1 MINSSPSSA
10 ESSFRELDEVFL
22 QTQTRIWLG
31 EVLNA
36 RFDEELHIS
45 DLLQDGE
52 ILFEV
57 SKVVW
62 NSLLTKCMELRH
74 LRHKYGPFG
83 SKKSS
88 GRYRPYSNVDS
99 FLKICKIL
107 GLSGI
112 DLFSPSDVVEKKNV
126 RKVCICIRALSK
138 KARSKQLSV
147 PDFDMVINSVAM
159 PTDMVGV
166 IRRSLESSQCT
177 LSSSSSYSSRKGSQ
191 VKLKQKNLHAPS
203 NRDDDSNSED
213 SDEAE
218 SRYMGEISFSSAGK
232 FDYADGV
239 NSDLEN
245 SPESDVKCR
254 YTDELKHGQRKS
266 ASLSKTVRSASPQ
279 DHMNDHELD
288 QMSSCGIIS
297 KKKLNH
303 GVSHVNNEERRN
315 ISNINF
321 TLENDDSVVGDSSCV
336 DVGESNYISDYL
348 AFSDLMVH
356 ATDGSNP
363 GTLDGENN
371 LFDFFLNV
379 DSQGLSSDKRS
390 FQNGSRRKFSEDEEM
405 EVSST
410 TSMSSILGRLLNLE
424 FDDQFDEDDS
434 LSTNVYSFDSK
445 EHEAEKH
452 YKDSFALSEPPK
464 METFETQSDTMPFDS
479 PAAQPETAPSSST
492 KCDPTSQNEFE
503 LSGIES
509 LQGESHD
516 IQISNLGIDLTLEKE
531 SETFRTTVLGPDSD
545 LLQFGDNHIS
555 VVTSDHLNVSCNNE
569 SVEESERSS
578 KQLENINARG
588 FTTQNTPLVV
598 SDVCKSVSNNNPC
611 LPVKDTNGAHV
622 VNSTQDNITSAAEN
636 HSQDKR
642 ENSLN
647 ILAESIPDGRK
658 GANSQLPPVKP
669 DRKPLLKTVVKGTAI
684 AGVLF
689 LLLHIGRK
697 SKGNNAEETKQYAQV
712 SRYSG
717 SKSSSTK
724 QRTGSVGKGIYPT
737 EKIKL

>member
-1 MINSSPSSA
+1 
-10 ESSFRELDEVFL
+10 
-22 QTQTRIWLG
+22 
-31 EVLNA
+31 
-36 RFDEELHIS
+36 
-45 DLLQDGE
+45 
-52 ILFEV
+52 
-57 SKVVW
+57 
-62 NSLLTKCMELRH
+62 MELRH

-126 RKVCICIRALSK
+126 RKVCICLRALSK

-177 LSSSSSYSSRKGSQ
+177 LSNSSSYSSRKGSQ
-191 VKLKQKNLHAPS
+191 MKLKQKNLFAPS
-203 NRDDDSNSED
+203 NRDDDSSSED

-239 NSDLEN
+239 NSHLEI
-245 SPESDVKCR
+245 SPESDVKCQC
-254 YTDELKHGQRKS
+254 TDEFEHGQPKS
-266 ASLSKTVRSASPQ
+266 SASPQ
-279 DHMNDHELD
+279 DLMNDHELD

-303 GVSHVNNEERRN
+303 GVSHVNNEVRRN
-315 ISNINF
+315 SRNGTADISNINF

-379 DSQGLSSDKRS
+379 DSQGLTSDKRS
-390 FQNGSRRKFSEDEEM
+390 FQNGSRRKLSEEEEM

-434 LSTNVYSFDSK
+434 LSTNVYSFESK

-452 YKDSFALSEPPK
+452 YKDSFALSETPK
-464 METFETQSDTMPFDS
+464 MEMFETQTDTMPFDS
-479 PAAQPETAPSSST
+479 PAAQPETALSAST
-492 KCDPTSQNEFE
+492 KCDPTSQNKCE

-509 LQGESHD
+509 LQGESCD
-516 IQISNLGIDLTLEKE
+516 TQINNLGNDLSLEKE
-531 SETFRTTVLGPDSD
+531 SETFRTTVLDPDSD
-545 LLQFGDNHIS
+545 LLQFGVNHTS
-555 VVTSDHLNVSCNNE
+555 LVTSDHLKFSCNNE

-578 KQLENINARG
+578 KQLENINVQG
-588 FTTQNTPLVV
+588 FTKNTPLVV
-598 SDVCKSVSNNNPC
+598 SDVCKSVSDNNPC
-611 LPVKDTNGAHV
+611 LPVKDMKGAHV
-622 VNSTQDNITSAAEN
+622 VNGIQDNITSAAEN
-636 HSQDKR
+636 NSQDKR

-647 ILAESIPDGRK
+647 ILAESIRDGRK
-658 GANSQLPPVKP
+658 DANSQLPPAKP
-669 DRKPLLKTVVKGTAI
+669 GRKPLLKTVVKGTAI

-689 LLLHIGRK
+689 LLLHIGIK

-717 SKSSSTK
+717 SKPSSTK
-724 QRTGSVGKGIYPT
+724 QRTRSVGKGIYPT